1 MSHGLWLA
9 IHLSVFRLSVFS
21 YFIFIFRLTEEK
33 TTTEELIYED
43 DLDGNSTKRNLNTTE
58 EDIVYEYDYNLNPKP
73 TSKPS
78 NPRNGEGDKDEK
90 VAANEKSLNVDKTP
104 SSSIQLKSN
113 YVLLFI
119 FVFNFL

>member
-1 MSHGLWLA
+1 MTCNLFIRLQTQRLQLFY
-9 IHLSVFRLSVFS
+9 IYFRLV
-21 YFIFIFRLTEEK
+21 EEK

-73 TSKPS
+73 TSRPS